1 MNCTSIPLKFK
12 NTSFT
17 AFHIINLNDI
27 INNMD
32 QFETCMFVSGRKA
45 KCTHMYRKVGR
56 VPQKF
61 VSQNSVRNY
70 TFLMWV
76 LISTVLPPNSCL
88 LGLIFII

>member
-32 QFETCMFVSGRKA
+32 QFETCMFVCGRKA
-45 KCTHMYRKVGR
+45 KYIH
-56 VPQKF
+56 
-61 VSQNSVRNY
+61 
-70 TFLMWV
+70 
-76 LISTVLPPNSCL
+76 I
-88 LGLIFII
+88 